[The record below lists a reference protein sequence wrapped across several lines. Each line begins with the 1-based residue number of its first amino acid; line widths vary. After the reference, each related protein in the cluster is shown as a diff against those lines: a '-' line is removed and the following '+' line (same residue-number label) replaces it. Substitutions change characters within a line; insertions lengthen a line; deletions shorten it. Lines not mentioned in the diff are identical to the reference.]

1 MKPYFVP
8 LMKEWFFKFKNG
20 EQDCEI
26 RPDNHRGWS
35 KKNIYPGR
43 ALLLSNGYGNYD
55 RMMKKVTKVREKAD
69 LRTLGI
75 PQWHID
81 AVEGIYGKQLCW
93 MVAYV

>member
-8 LMKEWFFKFKNG
+8 VMKEYFFKIKND

-26 RPDNHRGWS
+26 RPTNHRGWNA
-35 KKNIYPGR
+35 KNIYPGR
-43 ALLLSNGYGNYD
+43 SLLFSNGYGNYD
-55 RMMKKVTKVREKAD
+55 RTIKKVIRVRKTAD

-81 AVEGIYGKQLCW
+81 AVVGIYGQQLCW